1 LSRKIPAFLALGL
14 LVLSAG
20 FAQAPPEK
28 KAPAAAKTPLPM
40 DQLVEAMTQ
49 RLSNSLQVKT
59 VVGEPIKAG
68 KVTLVPIIMIDVGFG
83 GGGVMPPQAPDQGG
97 KGFFMSGE
105 ARPLGFI
112 VISKSGTQF
121 VSVGKVPRK

>member
-1 LSRKIPAFLALGL
+1 MSRKLPAL
-14 LVLSAG
+14 LVLGLVLLSAG
-20 FAQAPPEK
+20 LAQAPPEK
-28 KAPAAAKTPLPM
+28 KAPSPAKTPLPL

-49 RLSNSLQVKT
+49 RLSTSLQVKT
-59 VVGEPIKAG
+59 VVGDPIKAG

-83 GGGVMPPQAPDQGG
+83 GGGAAVPQAPDQGG
-97 KGFFMSGE
+97 KGFYMSGE

>member
-1 LSRKIPAFLALGL
+1 LSKKISAFLALGCL
-14 LVLSAG
+14 LLSAA
-20 FAQAPPEK
+20 FAQTPPEK
-28 KAPAAAKTPLPM
+28 KAPSPVKAPLPM

-49 RLSNSLQVKT
+49 RLTNSLQVKT
-59 VVGEPIKAG
+59 AIGEPIKAG
-68 KVTLVPIIMIDVGFG
+68 KVTLVPVIMIDVGFG
-83 GGGVMPPQAPDQGG
+83 GGGAAVPQNPDQGG

-112 VISKSGTQF
+112 VITKSGTQF

>member
-1 LSRKIPAFLALGL
+1 VSRKITVLLALGL
-14 LVLSAG
+14 LVFSAG

-28 KAPAAAKTPLPM
+28 KAPSPAKAPLPM
-40 DQLVEAMTQ
+40 DQFAEALTQ
-49 RLSNSLQVKT
+49 RLANSLQVKT
-59 VVGEPIKAG
+59 AVGEPFKAG

-83 GGGVMPPQAPDQGG
+83 GGGAAVPQNPDQGG

-112 VISKSGTQF
+112 VITKSGTRF
-121 VSVGKVPRK
+121 VSVGKIPLK

>member
-1 LSRKIPAFLALGL
+1 MFLALGL
-14 LVLSAG
+14 LVLSAA

-28 KAPAAAKTPLPM
+28 KAPAAAKAPLPM

-59 VVGEPIKAG
+59 VVGDPIKAG

-83 GGGVMPPQAPDQGG
+83 GGGTMPPQAPDQGG

>member
-1 LSRKIPAFLALGL
+1 MSKKISAFLALGCL
-14 LVLSAG
+14 LLSAA
-20 FAQAPPEK
+20 FAQTPPEK
-28 KAPAAAKTPLPM
+28 KAPSPAKAPLPM

-49 RLSNSLQVKT
+49 RLTNSLQVKT
-59 VVGEPIKAG
+59 AIGEPIKAG
-68 KVTLVPIIMIDVGFG
+68 KVTLVPVIMIDVGFG
-83 GGGVMPPQAPDQGG
+83 GGGAAVPQNPDQGG

-112 VISKSGTQF
+112 VITKSGTQF

>member
-1 LSRKIPAFLALGL
+1 MVLGL
-14 LVLSAG
+14 LVFSAA
-20 FAQAPPEK
+20 FAQAPEK
-28 KAPAAAKTPLPM
+28 KAPSPVKGPLPM
-40 DQLVEAMTQ
+40 DQFAEALTQ
-49 RLSNSLQVKT
+49 RLANSLQVKT

-83 GGGVMPPQAPDQGG
+83 GGGAAVPQNPDQGG

-112 VISKSGTQF
+112 VITKSGTRF
-121 VSVGKVPRK
+121 VGVGKIPLK

>member
-1 LSRKIPAFLALGL
+1 MRCVEVVLRSPVVDGVIFLGL
-14 LVLSAG
+14 M
-20 FAQAPPEK
+20 
-28 KAPAAAKTPLPM
+28 PALPM
-40 DQLVEAMTQ
+40 DQFAEALTQ
-49 RLSNSLQVKT
+49 RLANSLQVKT

-83 GGGVMPPQAPDQGG
+83 GGGGGAPQNPEMGG

-112 VISKSGTQF
+112 VITKSGTRF
-121 VSVGKVPRK
+121 VSVGKIPLK

>member
-1 LSRKIPAFLALGL
+1 LSRKIASFLALGL
-14 LVLSAG
+14 LVFSAA

-28 KAPAAAKTPLPM
+28 KAPSPARAPLPM
-40 DQLVEAMTQ
+40 DQLVEAMVQ

-59 VVGEPIKAG
+59 VVGDPIKAG

-83 GGGVMPPQAPDQGG
+83 GGGAAVPQNPDQGG
-97 KGFFMSGE
+97 KGFYMSGE

-112 VISKSGTQF
+112 VITKSGTQF
-121 VSVGKVPRK
+121 VSVGKVPRN

>member
-1 LSRKIPAFLALGL
+1 LALGL
-14 LVLSAG
+14 LVFSAA

-28 KAPAAAKTPLPM
+28 KAPSPARAPLPM
-40 DQLVEAMTQ
+40 DQLVEAMVQ

-59 VVGEPIKAG
+59 VVGDPIKAG

-83 GGGVMPPQAPDQGG
+83 GGGAAVPQNPDQGG
-97 KGFFMSGE
+97 KGFYMSGE

-112 VISKSGTQF
+112 VITKSGTQF
-121 VSVGKVPRK
+121 VSVGKVPRN